1 MPSSTTESFPAAG
14 SASANPIHQL
24 RSSIFTKLIAVSVGT
39 GVVISAA
46 VAWFFF
52 TVMRPLLLTV
62 PVAQQAEIRAVHDRL
77 LVALLMLLVVIIVA
91 GHAMLRRILAPVRW
105 LEQGVASLSGGNL
118 GVNVPRRTNDEL
130 GALTDAFN
138 RMVGNI
144 SEMVRARDQLL
155 LDVSHELRSPLTRMK
170 LALALCENSE
180 HTARLSAN
188 VNEME
193 VLVTELLEIERLR
206 QGRGLQLQEHD
217 LMEIVRDAVS
227 TFRDVAPGVRLAAAP
242 ERLLLSV
249 DADKVRTVLGNLL
262 ENASKY
268 AMPDSSAARVF
279 VDLSA
284 RAILLRITDD
294 GPGIPEPDLQSLFE
308 PFYRVDRSRSKRT
321 GGWGLGL
328 SLCKRI
334 MAAHGGSIEVQN
346 NPERGATFTL
356 SFPCKSSPIPNG

>member
-1 MPSSTTESFPAAG
+1 MT
-14 SASANPIHQL
+14 NQIHQL
-24 RSSIFTKLIAVSVGT
+24 GSSIFTKLLAISVGT

-52 TVMRPLLLTV
+52 TIVRPLLLAV
-62 PVAQQAEIRAVHDRL
+62 PLAQQAEIRAAHDRL
-77 LVALLMLLVVIIVA
+77 LVALLLMLLVIIVA

-105 LEQGVASLSGGNL
+105 LEQGVASLSAGDL
-118 GVNVPRRTNDEL
+118 GVTVPRRTNDEL

-144 SEMVRARDQLL
+144 GEMVRARDQLL

-170 LALALCENSE
+170 VALALCESGDQ
-180 HTARLSAN
+180 TARLSAN
-188 VNEME
+188 VSEME
-193 VLVTELLEIERLR
+193 VLVTELLELERLR
-206 QGRGLQLQEHD
+206 RGRGLRLREHD

-242 ERLLLSV
+242 ERLPLSI
-249 DADKVRTVLGNLL
+249 DADKVRAVLGNLL

-268 AMPDSSAARVF
+268 AMPDSSEVRVF
-279 VDLSA
+279 VDPSA
-284 RAILLRITDD
+284 CAVRLRITDD
-294 GPGIPEPDLQSLFE
+294 GPGIPESDLPNLFE
-308 PFYRVDRSRSKRT
+308 PFFRVDRSRSKRT

-334 MAAHGGSIEVQN
+334 MAAHGGNIEVQN
-346 NPERGATFTL
+346 NPGRGATFTL
-356 SFPCKSSPIPNG
+356 SFPLGSSHKSPS